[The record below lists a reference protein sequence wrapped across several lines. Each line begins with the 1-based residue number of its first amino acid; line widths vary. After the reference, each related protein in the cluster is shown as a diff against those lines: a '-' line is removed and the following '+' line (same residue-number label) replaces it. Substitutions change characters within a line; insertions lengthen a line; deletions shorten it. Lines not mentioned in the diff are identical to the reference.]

1 MTAMGRWQHGRLGR
15 SVGLVSSGH
24 HKIRRMVLRRCSIQ
38 VVHGWPLP
46 KISANGW
53 DFEFKLQRLSWPLVQ
68 SRHIAESRCVTHRRT
83 LVLIS
88 CMHRESRRR
97 WSKSGSLRHYEPDA
111 TREFDA
117 LVNVTSIGHD
127 RIIPNASSQAFLRKT
142 VGLRKKLS

>member
-1 MTAMGRWQHGRLGR
+1 MAGPYLKLARTAKILSSSYRW
-15 SVGLVSSGH
+15 
-24 HKIRRMVLRRCSIQ
+24 
-38 VVHGWPLP
+38 
-46 KISANGW
+46 
-53 DFEFKLQRLSWPLVQ
+53 LSWPLVQ
-68 SRHIAESRCVTHRRT
+68 SRHVAESRGVTHRRT

-127 RIIPNASSQAFLRKT
+127 RIIPMPPLKAFSSEDSWASEKAILIVFPAI
-142 VGLRKKLS
+142 GIPY